1 MVVSFK
7 LCGGVTYIDTGPRG
21 NVTDRR

>member
-1 MVVSFK
+1 MAVSFK
-7 LCGGVTYIDTGPRG
+7 LRGGVTYIDTGPRG